1 MEFHLIDQDQ
11 KKALESHHRR
21 ERDGRVRDRIK
32 AVLLKSEGWADTQIA
47 QALRLHEETIRQH
60 LKDWSNESKLRP
72 ENGGSKSKLT
82 IAQTQALKAHLDE
95 QIYTQVSDICAYVFK
110 RFKVT
115 YTVSG
120 MTKWLHEHGFR
131 YKRPKGVPAKAD
143 LAQQEAFIDEYLAL
157 LDTTPVEEPIVFMD
171 SAHPTMATKVTCGWI
186 KKGVDKPIAQTASR
200 TRVNV
205 MGAIELA
212 SMKVTSCCPESVN
225 TQTTVAFFDQLKASY
240 PEASTLHVILDQ
252 AGYHRSQET
261 QNAAKEKGIMLHYLP
276 PYSPNLNPIERLWKV
291 MHEQVRNNVFF
302 ASAKAFRSAIA
313 RFFEEEILIIKNSL
327 RNRINDNFQTIKPVP
342 SG

>member
-82 IAQTQALKAHLDE
+82 IAQTRALKAHLDG

-110 RFKVT
+110 RFKVV

-143 LAQQEAFIDEYLAL
+143 LAQQEAFIDEYLEL

-186 KKGVDKPIAQTASR
+186 KK
-200 TRVNV
+200 
-205 MGAIELA
+205 
-212 SMKVTSCCPESVN
+212 
-225 TQTTVAFFDQLKASY
+225 
-240 PEASTLHVILDQ
+240 
-252 AGYHRSQET
+252 
-261 QNAAKEKGIMLHYLP
+261 
-276 PYSPNLNPIERLWKV
+276 
-291 MHEQVRNNVFF
+291 
-302 ASAKAFRSAIA
+302 
-313 RFFEEEILIIKNSL
+313 
-327 RNRINDNFQTIKPVP
+327 
-342 SG
+342 

>member
-1 MEFHLIDQDQ
+1 M
-11 KKALESHHRR
+11 
-21 ERDGRVRDRIK
+21 V
-32 AVLLKSEGWADTQIA
+32 
-47 QALRLHEETIRQH
+47 
-60 LKDWSNESKLRP
+60 
-72 ENGGSKSKLT
+72 
-82 IAQTQALKAHLDE
+82 
-95 QIYTQVSDICAYVFK
+95 
-110 RFKVT
+110 
-115 YTVSG
+115 
-120 MTKWLHEHGFR
+120 
-131 YKRPKGVPAKAD
+131 
-143 LAQQEAFIDEYLAL
+143 
-157 LDTTPVEEPIVFMD
+157 
-171 SAHPTMATKVTCGWI
+171 TKVTCGWI

-240 PEASTLHVILDQ
+240 PESSTLHVILDQ

-313 RFFEEEILIIKNSL
+313 RFFEEEIPIIKNSL